1 MLTMMQPL
9 QTELQSRPLDPEVEI
24 LAIVDDSDQ
33 VIGSASRAE
42 IHRRQLRHR
51 AVHILVV
58 GPAGEVFVQ
67 RRAEHKDCDPGLWD
81 TSAAGH
87 VDFGETYVAA
97 ALRELAEELAIEGEC
112 LRPLWDLPATALTGN
127 ECVRVYVCETAVE
140 PIVNYHE
147 IVDSRWYA
155 PTQLAAHMARDSP
168 RFTAVFRKIFA
179 RFSATM
185 GNPQ

>member
-1 MLTMMQPL
+1 MMMQQL
-9 QTELQSRPLDPEVEI
+9 QTEMQARPLDPEVEI
-24 LAIVDDSDQ
+24 LAIVDESDQ

-87 VDFGETYVAA
+87 VDYGETYAAA

-112 LRPLWDLPATALTGN
+112 LGFLWDLPATALTGN
-127 ECVRVYVCETAVE
+127 ECVRVYVCETDVE
-140 PIVNYHE
+140 PIVNHQE
-147 IVDSRWYA
+147 IIDGRWYA
-155 PTQLAAHMARDSP
+155 PTQLAAHMARDP
-168 RFTAVFRKIFA
+168 QRFTVVFREIFA
-179 RFSATM
+179 RFNAST

>member
-1 MLTMMQPL
+1 MMPSP
-9 QTELQSRPLDPEVEI
+9 QTETQPRPLDPELEI
-24 LAIVDDSDQ
+24 LAIVDESDQ
-33 VIGSASRAE
+33 IIGSASRAE
-42 IHRRQLRHR
+42 IHRQQLRHR

-87 VDFGETYVAA
+87 VDYGETYVAA
-97 ALRELAEELAIEGEC
+97 ALRELTEELAIEGEL

-127 ECVRVYVCETAVE
+127 EFVRVYVCETAVE

-155 PTQLAAHMARDSP
+155 PTQLAAHIARDP
-168 RFTAVFRKIFA
+168 HCFTAVFREIFA
-179 RFSATM
+179 RFGATM